1 MLHSELKITI
11 SVMIVLLQ
19 KFSDNKITKVMQK
32 TRNVILGL
40 GYLHITAFE
49 IIEICTV
56 VTGPYWPY
64 NIAVWYFSEKKWRY
78 GFELEVLVWHTVP
91 YSPRTDDIEKANSMS

>member
-32 TRNVILGL
+32 PGMLSLDLVTYTL
-40 GYLHITAFE
+40 LHL
-49 IIEICTV
+49 
-56 VTGPYWPY
+56 
-64 NIAVWYFSEKKWRY
+64 K
-78 GFELEVLVWHTVP
+78 
-91 YSPRTDDIEKANSMS
+91 